1 MRTQGAKYMANN
13 LVSIITPSYK
23 SAKFI
28 SNAIES
34 VLQQTYGDWE
44 MIIIDDKSPDYSN
57 KIIEEYVK
65 KDHRIQLIRLEK
77 NSGPAVAR
85 NKGIK
90 EAQGRYIAFLDADD
104 LWMPQKLEKQIAFM
118 QRENIALSYT
128 GYYRFEQSI
137 EQTKDEITVPLMV
150 DYHELL
156 KQNIIGC
163 LTAVYDTKVLGKVTM
178 PLIRKRQ
185 DFGLWLKILRE
196 IPFAYGFNEPL
207 AYYRMHNDSI
217 SSNKIISSLYNWKL
231 YREVEKLPWYRAV
244 YYFNW
249 YIYKSLLKYK

>member
-1 MRTQGAKYMANN
+1 MSSAT
-13 LVSIITPSYK
+13 VSVIMPSYN
-23 SAKFI
+23 AEKFI
-28 SNAIES
+28 KESIES
-34 VLQQTYGDWE
+34 VLQQSYVDWE
-44 MIIIDDKSPDYSN
+44 LIIVDDQSTDNTVKIIDIYKQRD
-57 KIIEEYVK
+57 E
-65 KDHRIQLIRLEK
+65 RIKYIVLEQ

-85 NKGIK
+85 NRAIE

-137 EQTKDEITVPLMV
+137 DQIKDEIIVPLKV
-150 DYHELL
+150 DYPELL

-163 LTAVYDTKVLGKVTM
+163 LTAVYDTKILGKVYM

-196 IPFAYGFNEPL
+196 VPYACGLNEPL
-207 AYYRMHNDSI
+207 AYYRMHHDSI
-217 SSNKIISSLYNWKL
+217 SSNKIISSQYNWKL
-231 YREVEKLPWYRAV
+231 YREVEKLPWYKAL
-244 YYFNW
+244 YYFAW
-249 YIYKSLLKYK
+249 YTYRSLLKYK